1 MLARGPQALPSLMRR
16 SGAASGVSQT
26 AVFLN
31 AWLFMRLHVD
41 LLRLASAMCRAA

>member
-1 MLARGPQALPSLMRR
+1 MLARGPQALPSLVRH
-16 SGAASGVSQT
+16 SSAVSQT

-41 LLRLASAMCRAA
+41 LLRLASAMCRPA